1 VTGGV
6 LANLVRAERQQPQRV
21 SLRVVCRSPPFPT
34 FCQLLSATSRASL
47 LLRPSAHYTHA
58 MADHDDLT
66 TDSAPPWDEE
76 PAERDE
82 NTADIFGGA
91 PAEPTPEASPP
102 VVATPVAEPKAAPV
116 AEAPSASPLEESGA
130 AYTVLARKYRP
141 RTFEDLIGQEA
152 MVRTLANAF
161 STGRIAHAFMLTGVR
176 GVGKTTTA
184 RLLARALNYET
195 DTVHQPSVDLTVDG
209 RHCKAIVEGRH
220 MDVLE
225 LDAASR
231 TKVDEMR
238 ELLDGVRYA
247 PVEARYKVYI
257 IDEVHMLSTAAFNA
271 LLKTLEEPPPHA
283 KFIFAT
289 TEIRKV
295 PVTILSRTQRFDLRR
310 VEPDVLVKHFARIA
324 AKEGAKVEE
333 DGLALI
339 ARAAEGSVRDGL
351 SLLDQA
357 IVQGERGSTVTAAVV
372 RDMLGLADRG
382 QTIALFENVMSGKP
396 GESLKGFRAL
406 WGFGAD
412 PAVVMLDLLDHCHS
426 ASVAKALGPDALQMP
441 KEQAA
446 RLTAIGA
453 QTSAGSLSRLWQ
465 MLLKAHEEV
474 RRAPDAMAAAEMAL
488 IRLCYAADLPG
499 PEEALKALRDGAT
512 PGVGGRWSRRRRRI
526 DGRRR
531 FRRRRQR
538 PGPGDGRARRSSGA
552 GVVVVR
558 RRREA
563 DRREARHRASAGRRA
578 ICPPDQLPPGSDHL
592 RTGPR
597 RAGQPGRPSGAGPEG
612 MDRPALAGRG
622 RGRRRG
628 REPARTPEARG
639 PRGAGLDQGRPVRRL
654 GPDRLPG
661 RGDRRGPQDDD
672 ARGAADRAGRVGRV
686 GERLYLRFP
695 GEGRDPDS
703 SGAVGGFHLG
713 PGLRRGDGPGSVRTP

>member
-1 VTGGV
+1 
-6 LANLVRAERQQPQRV
+6 
-21 SLRVVCRSPPFPT
+21 
-34 FCQLLSATSRASL
+34 
-47 LLRPSAHYTHA
+47 
-58 MADHDDLT
+58 MADHDDIQ
-66 TDSAPPWDEE
+66 TDSAPLWDDE
-76 PAERDE
+76 PPERDE
-82 NTADIFGGA
+82 NTADIFGA
-91 PAEPTPEASPP
+91 PPAEATAPVPVSQAVVTPK
-102 VVATPVAEPKAAPV
+102 PVAVEP
-116 AEAPSASPLEESGA
+116 PSDPDA

-195 DTVHQPSVDLTVDG
+195 ETVHGPSVDLTVDG
-209 RHCKAIVEGRH
+209 LHCKSIIEGRH

-310 VEPDVLVKHFARIA
+310 VEPDVLVKHFAKIA

-396 GESLKGFRAL
+396 GDSLTGFRAL

-412 PAVVMLDLLDHCHS
+412 PAVVMLDLLDHCHAS
-426 ASVAKALGPDALQMP
+426 SVAKALGPDALSMP

-453 QTSAGSLSRLWQ
+453 QTSAGTLSRLWQ
-465 MLLKAHEEV
+465 MLLKAHDEV
-474 RRAPDAMAAAEMAL
+474 RRAPDAMAAAEMAI

-499 PEEALKALRDGAT
+499 PEEALKALRDGL
-512 PGVGGRWSRRRRRI
+512 PVGGGPGGGGGSLGGGGAGGALNAQARVMAAPAAQAAPVLASFEDVVKLIAEKRDIGLRLDVEQYVRPI
-526 DGRRR
+526 S
-531 FRRRRQR
+531 FRPGAITFE
-538 PGPGDGRARRSSGA
+538 PGPGA
-552 GVVVVR
+552 
-558 RRREA
+558 
-563 DRREARHRASAGRRA
+563 
-578 ICPPDQLPPGSDHL
+578 PGN
-592 RTGPR
+592 
-597 RAGQPGRPSGAGPEG
+597 
-612 MDRPALAGRG
+612 LAGRLVRALKEWTG
-622 RGRRRG
+622 QPWLVAAEGGGGAESLLERQK
-628 REPARTPEARG
+628 REEKEQMAAIRSDPFVASVLTAFPGAEIVEVRTILTPEA
-639 PRGAGLDQGRPVRRL
+639 PPIE
-654 GPDRLPG
+654 PDEL
-661 RGDRRGPQDDD
+661 
-672 ARGAADRAGRVGRV
+672 
-686 GERLYLRFP
+686 E
-695 GEGRDPDS
+695 EN
-703 SGAVGGFHLG
+703 
-713 PGLRRGDGPGSVRTP
+713 